1 MDFFGHQDAA
11 RRSTRRLVLLFAL
24 AVIATVLAIYLAA
37 VIAFHAVLKNTA
49 ELHGRA
55 FWPWN
60 AVLLGWVSG
69 LTGAVIAGGSLYK
82 TAALARGGGESVATL
97 LGGKPL
103 DPASASPAER
113 RLLNVV

>member
-24 AVIATVLAIYLAA
+24 AVLATVLAIYLA
-37 VIAFHAVLKNTA
+37 VVVAFHGEMQNTA
-49 ELHGRA
+49 REQGRL

-82 TAALARGGGESVATL
+82 TAQLAKGGGVAVASL
-97 LGGKPL
+97 LGGKP
-103 DPASASPAER
+103 
-113 RLLNVV
+113 